1 MYSCN
6 RSDPMNGDEGRFLKR
21 WTGRWPILKK
31 AVPVQK
37 IESGFYSRRTDHV
50 IGVGSAD
57 P

>member
-50 IGVGSAD
+50 IGVGSTD